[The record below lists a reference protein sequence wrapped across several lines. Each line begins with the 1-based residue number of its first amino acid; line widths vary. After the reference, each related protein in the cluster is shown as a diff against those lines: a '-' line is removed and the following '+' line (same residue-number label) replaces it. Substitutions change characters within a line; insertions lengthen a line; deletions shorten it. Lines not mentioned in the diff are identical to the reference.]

1 MPTLGNMLTITAGHT
16 TDVVSSGL
24 THDWGMGEDVLGPL
38 RDRISGFHLTAETGQ
53 ALDYVPGD
61 YSVDTGATDYLM
73 DWLNGKNTLT
83 FGVLLWKDSNQ
94 GKVGPGG
101 YYGRPLGWL
110 LDSTHTLR
118 AYFSDGQE
126 HNWTMP
132 APSISA
138 WHTIVFQLDIPS
150 GTARCWVDG
159 VAVTLTLATTFP
171 TGLTF
176 SVPTS
181 ASYRKWYIGA
191 SSSSV
196 SSHVTDAPTNGKV
209 GRMFATSGLL
219 TIEQAEA
226 ILRGAPA
233 DFPTLTDGHIFV
245 LDTEGATVTCKR
257 DGVSTLTHTAAAL
270 STNWAN
276 GARQVAPHPQKALGR
291 GIYGGKPGVG
301 FQTTGTNSRSAAAYG
316 GLAAPTQA
324 AILPNGDQTIEA
336 WVRVLASTSTVN
348 TMIWLRNDA
357 NSDGIRIFAN
367 SGSSTIWATS
377 EGATASVSGSIEWT
391 THSFGWV
398 HLIFRYTGG
407 AGQWS
412 YMLPSDT
419 TETAIGASTAGALP
433 YSSALSLRVGV
444 GPSGVGYCDQSQIGR
459 MLVYSR
465 ALSTAEVL
473 KNHKAMRSA
482 YNA

>member
-1 MPTLGNMLTITAGHT
+1 
-16 TDVVSSGL
+16 
-24 THDWGMGEDVLGPL
+24 
-38 RDRISGFHLTAETGQ
+38 
-53 ALDYVPGD
+53 
-61 YSVDTGATDYLM
+61 
-73 DWLNGKNTLT
+73 
-83 FGVLLWKDSNQ
+83 
-94 GKVGPGG
+94 
-101 YYGRPLGWL
+101 
-110 LDSTHTLR
+110 
-118 AYFSDGQE
+118 
-126 HNWTMP
+126 
-132 APSISA
+132 
-138 WHTIVFQLDIPS
+138 
-150 GTARCWVDG
+150 
-159 VAVTLTLATTFP
+159 
-171 TGLTF
+171 
-176 SVPTS
+176 
-181 ASYRKWYIGA
+181 
-191 SSSSV
+191 
-196 SSHVTDAPTNGKV
+196 
-209 GRMFATSGLL
+209 
-219 TIEQAEA
+219 
-226 ILRGAPA
+226 
-233 DFPTLTDGHIFV
+233 V
-245 LDTEGATVTCKR
+245 LDTEAATVTCKR
-257 DGVSTLTHTAAAL
+257 DGTSTLTHTAAAL

-357 NSDGIRIFAN
+357 DSDGIRIFAN

-433 YSSALSLRVGV
+433 YSSALRLRVGV